1 MVRRY
6 TIFLFAMLI
15 SGFSLYTGIF
25 GSLTPVLQRGF
36 HVTLVVALIFIIH
49 PMKKG
54 GIFGN
59 ILDLLF
65 FVVIIAS
72 GIYLYEAYQTINQ
85 RIGYLTIWDRL
96 FGTAFIII
104 LLEACRRVVGW
115 PLTIIAV
122 IFLAYSFFGYV
133 VPGSFGHGGYSLDR
147 VVTTM
152 FLTTEGIFGPAA
164 AAAATFVAIF
174 IIFGTFLEKTGGS
187 QVFIDL
193 ATAIGGRRRGGPA
206 KVAVFAS
213 ALTGSINGSPV
224 ANVTT
229 TGIFTIPLMKRVGYK
244 SHVAGAIESVASCG
258 GSVLPPVMG
267 VGAFVMSEM
276 AGIPYS
282 DIVIAAI
289 LPAALY
295 FLSIFFI
302 VDFEAAKRQ
311 LKGLSKEDLPDLK
324 KTLKA
329 SLLLLIPLIVLVY
342 FLVFAKVS
350 VTRAALFAIA
360 ASIVVGFLN
369 PTERLTFKGIVEI
382 LEVSAKRML
391 LVSVACAAAGLIVGV
406 ITLSGVGLKLSGVL
420 LSLGEN
426 SLFLSL
432 GLVMLGTLVIGMG
445 LPPTPAYIVFSVL
458 SVPALL
464 ELGVGMLG
472 AHLFVFYFASFAPIT
487 PPVSLAAY
495 TAAGIAGSK
504 PMKTGMT
511 AFLFSLP
518 AFMIPFLFI
527 YEPGL
532 LLEGDLKSIV
542 ITFITS
548 GLGIIA
554 FAAVT
559 VGWFVRDLNLWHRGL
574 IAIGAFTLIVP
585 SGMTDVIGLA
595 IIGAVL
601 AQVIIFREKNESA
614 ESVNGCA

>member
-6 TIFLFAMLI
+6 TIFLFAMLL

-36 HVTLVVALIFIIH
+36 HVTLVVALIFLIH

-54 GIFGN
+54 GIAGH
-59 ILDLLF
+59 ILDILF

-72 GIYLYEAYQTINQ
+72 GFYLYEAYQTIDQ

-187 QVFIDL
+187 QIFIDL
-193 ATAIGGRRRGGPA
+193 ATIIGGRRRGGPA

-244 SHVAGAIESVASCG
+244 SHVSGAIESVASCG

-276 AGIPYS
+276 AGIAYA

-295 FLSIFFI
+295 FLSIFFV

-324 KTLKA
+324 QTLKA
-329 SLLLLIPLIVLVY
+329 SLLLLIPLVVLVY

-360 ASIVVGFLN
+360 ATVVVGFLN
-369 PTERLTFKGIVEI
+369 PVERLTFKGIVEI

-391 LVSVACAAAGLIVGV
+391 LVSVACAAAGLVVGV

-426 SLFLSL
+426 SLLLSL

-464 ELGVGMLG
+464 ELGVGMLA

-504 PMKTGMT
+504 PMKTGMA

-527 YEPGL
+527 YGPGL
-532 LLEGDLKSIV
+532 LLEGDLTSIV
-542 ITFITS
+542 ITFVTS
-548 GLGIIA
+548 ALGIVA

-559 VGWFVRDLNLWHRGL
+559 VGWFIRNLNFWQRGL
-574 IAIGAFTLIVP
+574 IAIGAFTLVIP
-585 SGMTDVIGLA
+585 DGTTDMIGMA

-601 AQVIIFREKNESA
+601 AQVIICRTNEVP

>member
-1 MVRRY
+1 MVRHY

-15 SGFSLYTGIF
+15 SGFSLYTGLF

-36 HVTLVVALIFIIH
+36 HVTLIIALIFLVH

-54 GIFGN
+54 GVFGR
-59 ILDLLF
+59 IVDLLLF
-65 FVVIIAS
+65 AAIIAS
-72 GIYLYEAYQTINQ
+72 GLYLYEAYQTINQ

-96 FGTAFIII
+96 FGSAFILI

-122 IFLAYSFFGYV
+122 VFLGYGFFGYV

-147 VVTTM
+147 IVTTM

-187 QVFIDL
+187 QIFIDL

-229 TGIFTIPLMKRVGYK
+229 TGIFTIPLMKRIGYK
-244 SHVAGAIESVASCG
+244 PHVAGAIESVASCG

-276 AGIPYS
+276 AGIPYA
-282 DIVIAAI
+282 DIVVAAI
-289 LPAALY
+289 LPAVLY
-295 FLSIFFI
+295 FMSIFFV

-311 LKGLSKEDLPDLK
+311 LRGLNKEDLPDIK

-329 SLLLLIPLIVLVY
+329 SLLLLIPLVVLVY

-350 VTRAALFAIA
+350 VTRSALFAIGA
-360 ASIVVGFLN
+360 TIVVGYLN
-369 PTERLTFKGIVEI
+369 PIERLTFRKIIEI

-391 LVSVACAAAGLIVGV
+391 LVSVACAAAGLVVGI
-406 ITLSGVGLKLSGVL
+406 ITLSGVGLKLSGAL
-420 LSLGEN
+420 MALGES
-426 SLFLSL
+426 SLLLSL
-432 GLVMLGTLVIGMG
+432 GLVMLGTLVVGMG

-464 ELGVGMLG
+464 ELGVSALA

-504 PMKTGMT
+504 PMRTGMV

-527 YEPGL
+527 YGPGL
-532 LLEGDLKSIV
+532 LLEGDLQSIAT
-542 ITFITS
+542 TFITS
-548 GLGIIA
+548 ALGIVA
-554 FAAVT
+554 FATVT
-559 VGWFVRDLNLWHRGL
+559 VGWFISSLNLWQRGV

-585 SGMTDVIGLA
+585 GGMTDLIGMA
-595 IIGAVL
+595 IIGTVL
-601 AQVIIFREKNESA
+601 IQILVFRSKVSS

>member
-6 TIFLFAMLI
+6 TIFLFAMLL

-36 HVTLVVALIFIIH
+36 HVTLVVALIFLIH

-54 GIFGN
+54 GIVGH
-59 ILDLLF
+59 ILDILF

-72 GIYLYEAYQTINQ
+72 GFYLYEAYQTIDQ

-187 QVFIDL
+187 QIFIDL
-193 ATAIGGRRRGGPA
+193 ATIIGGRRRGGPA

-244 SHVAGAIESVASCG
+244 SHVSGAIESVASCG

-276 AGIPYS
+276 AGIAYA

-295 FLSIFFI
+295 FLSIFFV

-324 KTLKA
+324 QTLKA
-329 SLLLLIPLIVLVY
+329 SLLLLIPLVVLVY

-360 ASIVVGFLN
+360 ATVVVGFLN
-369 PTERLTFKGIVEI
+369 PVERLTFKGIVEI

-391 LVSVACAAAGLIVGV
+391 LVSVACAAAGLVVGV

-426 SLFLSL
+426 SLLLSL

-464 ELGVGMLG
+464 ELGVGMLA

-504 PMKTGMT
+504 PMKTGMA

-527 YEPGL
+527 YGPGL
-532 LLEGDLKSIV
+532 LLEGDLTSIV
-542 ITFITS
+542 ITFVTS
-548 GLGIIA
+548 ALGIVA

-559 VGWFVRDLNLWHRGL
+559 VGWFIRNLNFWQRGL
-574 IAIGAFTLIVP
+574 IAIGAFTLVIP
-585 SGMTDVIGLA
+585 DGTTDMIGMA

-601 AQVIIFREKNESA
+601 AQVIICRTNEVP